1 MRKELIRET
10 AFGKIV
16 ARIRVSGV
24 YITRT
29 LDGIEVGKDFILTDE
44 IFLLKDGKVIE
55 RTSGRAEIMDSKG
68 YKNFFERNKLDKDML
83 LSKVGKCQA
92 IGKEYAENINN
103 LTQEMRDEIAIHFG
117 EKTDAEKRAEWNAE
131 RRAEE
136 IKEAEHIIALAEKEG
151 VNNLLS
157 RKELAVWRKEYNDL
171 YNEGGDGYIPTR
183 VSKEE
188 YDFAVKT
195 LKGGK

>member
-10 AFGKIV
+10 MFGKSV
-16 ARIRVSGV
+16 ARIKVSGAYV
-24 YITRT
+24 PRT
-29 LDGIEVGKDFILTDE
+29 LDGIEVGEDFILTSE

-83 LSKVGKCQA
+83 LSKAGKYQA
-92 IGKEYAENINN
+92 IGKEYAEEINN
-103 LTQEMRDEIAIHFG
+103 LIQEMRDEITVHFG
-117 EKTDAEKRAEWNAE
+117 EKTDAENKVESDAK

-136 IKEAEHIIALAEKEG
+136 IEEAEYIIYLAEKEG

-171 YNEGGDGYIPTR
+171 QNEGGDGYIPPR

-188 YDFAVKT
+188 YGFAVKA